1 MRKLSYLI
9 AMVLSMALSNQTLA
23 QHQILAVIDSCKAVV
38 SASVVGTAGDQFNQS
53 QIDVA
58 NKLITGAED
67 LVATGNPSKM
77 DYALRDLRAGMAL
90 YLRPNSQNPIV
101 VTSYSDDY
109 NGIVDVP
116 FLTTNAGG
124 APSATGIVATVEND
138 ALKFNCLGYNNAW
151 FSQSFPISSK
161 QLLFNLNDYRYVSF
175 NAKADVG
182 ATWNGVEQDST
193 RIGFNTGSGEYLGT
207 KIPTDGKWHTVA
219 FQLPSNIDYSA
230 IWRVL
235 FTPGLSFADGAV
247 GNEFVGTIWMDDFKA
262 GGAFVMPT
270 YTSLIAVIDS
280 ATNIVSGV
288 TIGNGANEYSQ
299 AKADAANVAIAKA
312 NLAKTALTQEAV
324 DNAISNLRAAMIL
337 FVPNTTALQS
347 VKNMELNIY
356 PNPVYELLMIS
367 NVISNSTLGI
377 YNSLGQEV
385 LKSNIKGADRA
396 SINVQNLNK
405 GTYIVRLTSE
415 NGVYS
420 AKMNKK

>member
-1 MRKLSYLI
+1 MDDFK
-9 AMVLSMALSNQTLA
+9 AGKAALPIVYS
-23 QHQILAVIDSCKAVV
+23 VIDSCKAVV
-38 SASVVGTAGDQFNQS
+38 SASVVGTAADQFKQS
-53 QIDVA
+53 QINVA
-58 NKLITGAED
+58 NKLITGAEA
-67 LVATGNPSKM
+67 LVATGNPTKM
-77 DYALRDLRAGMAL
+77 NYALRDLRAGMAL

-138 ALKFNCLGYNNAW
+138 AIKFNCLGYNNGW

-175 NAKADVG
+175 NAKADIG

-247 GNEFVGTIWMDDFKA
+247 GNEFVGTIWMDDFKV

-288 TIGNGANEYSQ
+288 TIGNGVNEYSQ

-324 DNAISNLRAAMIL
+324 VNAITNLRAAMIL
-337 FVPNTTALQS
+337 FVPNSRTALQL
-347 VKNMELNIY
+347 VRKMELNIY
-356 PNPVYELLMIS
+356 PNPVNELLMIL
-367 NVISNSTLGI
+367 NVISNSTLSI
-377 YNSLGQEV
+377 FNSLGQEV
-385 LKSNIKGADRA
+385 LKSNIKSADKV
-396 SINVQNLNK
+396 SINVQNLNT
-405 GTYIVRLTSE
+405 GAYIVRLTSE